1 MARTRHIQKRMTQ
14 RGISSEILNLVE
26 RFGIYDNGDKV
37 ILTRKN
43 CQKLS
48 EVLANMK
55 RLVDKM
61 AEKGG
66 YTLVKSDDSLITIY
80 RINSFNKF
88 LATNSNKDE

>member
-88 LATNSNKDE
+88 LAINSKDD